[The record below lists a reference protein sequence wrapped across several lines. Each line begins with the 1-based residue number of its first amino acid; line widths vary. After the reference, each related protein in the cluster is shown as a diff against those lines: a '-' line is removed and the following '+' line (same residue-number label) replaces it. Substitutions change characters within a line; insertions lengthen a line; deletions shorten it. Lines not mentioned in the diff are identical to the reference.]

1 MRVWDSI
8 FCCSYWWNT
17 VCIPRAKVQNFLAF
31 ANARCLTISLFL
43 RTFAVMNTTINIKQ
57 KSEICVGALADNLE
71 RLLPR
76 GRVVV
81 ITDANIDRLYHPL
94 VERFEHI
101 IIGSGE
107 TNKTLQTVENI
118 YRQLMAMGADRSTF
132 LLGIGGGIVTDI
144 TGFVAATYMRGV
156 EFGFVSTTLLG
167 AVDASVGG
175 KNGVNVAQYKN
186 MVGTFLQPRFVITD
200 VAMLRTLPEREWRAG
215 LAEVVKAAVIGD
227 SELFEL
233 LERSADSLRHTPE
246 LLHDVVVR
254 AIRLKADIVERDERE
269 SGVRRVL
276 NLGHTLG
283 HAIEK
288 STQRYN
294 HGEAVAIGLS
304 MIAEISVRRGIMP
317 SEDAQRIDALLER
330 LGFVLR
336 SDIALNELFREVR
349 YDKKRQGDH
358 IRIVFTEA
366 IGRCRI
372 ESVSLDEFGAMLQK

>member
-1 MRVWDSI
+1 
-8 FCCSYWWNT
+8 
-17 VCIPRAKVQNFLAF
+17 
-31 ANARCLTISLFL
+31 
-43 RTFAVMNTTINIKQ
+43 MNTIINIKQ
-57 KSEICVGALADNLE
+57 RSEICVGALADNLE

-76 GRVVV
+76 GSVVV

-101 IIGSGE
+101 IIGNGE

-118 YRQLMAMGADRSTF
+118 YRQLMDMGADRSTF

-144 TGFVAATYMRGV
+144 TGFVAATYMRGLD
-156 EFGFVSTTLLG
+156 FGFVSTTLLG

-186 MVGTFLQPRFVITD
+186 MVGTFLQPRFVIAD
-200 VAMLRTLPEREWRAG
+200 IAMLRTLPDREWRAG

-233 LERSADSLRHTPE
+233 LEQSADTLRNMPE

-269 SGVRRVL
+269 GGVRRVL

-288 STQRYN
+288 ATQRYN

-304 MIAEISVRRGIMP
+304 MISEASVAKGIM
-317 SEDAQRIDALLER
+317 SAEDAQRIDALFER

-336 SDIALNELFREVR
+336 SDIATNELFREVR
-349 YDKKRQGDH
+349 CDKKRQGDT
-358 IRIVFTEA
+358 IRVVLPER
-366 IGRCRI
+366 IGKCRI
-372 ESVSLDEFGAMLQK
+372 ETMSLDDFGRMLQK

>member
-1 MRVWDSI
+1 MGGTLYA
-8 FCCSYWWNT
+8 FQG
-17 VCIPRAKVQNFLAF
+17 AKLQNFLAF

-43 RTFAVMNTTINIKQ
+43 RTFAVMNTIINIKQ
-57 KSEICVGALADNLE
+57 RSEICVGSLADNLE
-71 RLLPR
+71 RLLPE

-81 ITDANIDRLYHPL
+81 ITDANIDRLYHPV

-101 IIGSGE
+101 IIGNGE

-118 YRQLMAMGADRSTF
+118 YRQLMDMGADRSTF
-132 LLGIGGGIVTDI
+132 LLGIGGGIVTDV
-144 TGFVAATYMRGV
+144 TGFVAATYMRGLD
-156 EFGFVSTTLLG
+156 FGFVSTTLLG

-186 MVGTFLQPRFVITD
+186 MVGTFLQPRFVIAD
-200 VAMLRTLPEREWRAG
+200 IAMLRTLPAREWRAG

-227 SELFEL
+227 RELFEL
-233 LERSADSLRHTPE
+233 LEQSADTLRNTPE
-246 LLHDVVVR
+246 LLHDAVVR

-269 SGVRRVL
+269 GGIRRVL

-288 STQRYN
+288 ATQRYN

-304 MIAEISVRRGIMP
+304 MIAEVAVREGMM
-317 SEDAQRIDALLER
+317 SAEDAHRIDNLLER

-336 SDIALNELFREVR
+336 SDIATNELFREVR
-349 YDKKRQGDH
+349 YDKKRQGDT
-358 IRIVFTEA
+358 IRVVLPET
-366 IGRCRI
+366 IGKCRI
-372 ESVSLDEFGAMLQK
+372 ETMSLEDFGRMLLK

>member
-1 MRVWDSI
+1 
-8 FCCSYWWNT
+8 
-17 VCIPRAKVQNFLAF
+17 
-31 ANARCLTISLFL
+31 
-43 RTFAVMNTTINIKQ
+43 MNTIINIKGE
-57 KSEICVGALADNLE
+57 SEICVGSLADNLE
-71 RLLPR
+71 RLLPE

-81 ITDANIDRLYHPL
+81 ITDANIDRLYHPV

-101 IIGSGE
+101 IIGNGE
-107 TNKTLQTVENI
+107 TNKTLQTVESI
-118 YRQLMAMGADRSTF
+118 YRRLMELGADRSTF

-186 MVGTFLQPRFVITD
+186 MVGTFLQPRFVVAD
-200 VAMLRTLPEREWRAG
+200 VAMLRTLPQREWRAG
-215 LAEVVKAAVIGD
+215 LAEVVKMAVIG
-227 SELFEL
+227 SEELFGL
-233 LERSADSLRHTPE
+233 LEQSADTLRDTPE

-269 SGVRRVL
+269 GGVRRVL
-276 NLGHTLG
+276 NLGHTIG

-304 MIAEISVRRGIMP
+304 MIADAAVRRGEMKA
-317 SEDAQRIDALLER
+317 EDAERIDRLLAR

-336 SDIALNELFREVR
+336 ADIATNELMREVR
-349 YDKKRQGDH
+349 YDKKRQGDT
-358 IRIVFTEA
+358 IRVVIPER
-366 IGRCRI
+366 IGSCRI
-372 ESVSLDEFGAMLQK
+372 EPMSLDDFGRMLQE

>member
-1 MRVWDSI
+1 
-8 FCCSYWWNT
+8 
-17 VCIPRAKVQNFLAF
+17 
-31 ANARCLTISLFL
+31 
-43 RTFAVMNTTINIKQ
+43 MNTIINIKQ
-57 KSEICVGALADNLE
+57 RSEICVGSLADNLE
-71 RLLPR
+71 RLLPE

-81 ITDANIDRLYHPL
+81 ITDANIDRLYHPV

-101 IIGSGE
+101 IIGNGE

-118 YRQLMAMGADRSTF
+118 YRQLMDMGADRSTF
-132 LLGIGGGIVTDI
+132 LLGIGGGIVTDV
-144 TGFVAATYMRGV
+144 TGFVAATYMRGLD
-156 EFGFVSTTLLG
+156 FGFVSTTLLG

-186 MVGTFLQPRFVITD
+186 MVGTFLQPRFVVADI
-200 VAMLRTLPEREWRAG
+200 AMLRTLPDREWRAG

-227 SELFEL
+227 RELFEL
-233 LERSADSLRHTPE
+233 LEQSADTLRNTPE

-269 SGVRRVL
+269 GGIRRVL

-288 STQRYN
+288 ATQRYN

-304 MIAEISVRRGIMP
+304 MIAEAAVRRGVMVA
-317 SEDAQRIDALLER
+317 EDARRIDNLLER

-336 SDIALNELFREVR
+336 SDIATNELFREVR
-349 YDKKRQGDH
+349 YDKKRQGDA
-358 IRIVFTEA
+358 IRVVLPET
-366 IGRCRI
+366 IGKCRI
-372 ESVSLDEFGAMLQK
+372 ETMSLDDFGRMLQK

>member
-1 MRVWDSI
+1 
-8 FCCSYWWNT
+8 
-17 VCIPRAKVQNFLAF
+17 
-31 ANARCLTISLFL
+31 
-43 RTFAVMNTTINIKQ
+43 MNTIINIKQ
-57 KSEICVGALADNLE
+57 RSEICVGALADNLE

-76 GRVVV
+76 CRVVV

-101 IIGSGE
+101 IIGNGE

-227 SELFEL
+227 SELFGL
-233 LERSADSLRHTPE
+233 LERSADTLRHTPE

-269 SGVRRVL
+269 GGVRRVL

-317 SEDAQRIDALLER
+317 LEDAQRIDALLER

-336 SDIALNELFREVR
+336 SYIVLNELFREVR
-349 YDKKRQGDH
+349 YDKKRQGDN

>member
-1 MRVWDSI
+1 MGGTLYA
-8 FCCSYWWNT
+8 FQG
-17 VCIPRAKVQNFLAF
+17 AKLQNFLAF
-31 ANARCLTISLFL
+31 ANARYLTISLFL
-43 RTFAVMNTTINIKQ
+43 RTFAVMNTIINIKQ
-57 KSEICVGALADNLE
+57 RSEICVGSLADNLE
-71 RLLPR
+71 RLLPE

-81 ITDANIDRLYHPL
+81 ITDANIDRLYHPV

-101 IIGSGE
+101 IIGNGE
-107 TNKTLQTVENI
+107 TNKTLQTVDNI

-144 TGFVAATYMRGV
+144 TGFVAATYMRGLD
-156 EFGFVSTTLLG
+156 FGFVSTTLLG

-186 MVGTFLQPRFVITD
+186 MVGTFLQPRFVIAD
-200 VAMLRTLPEREWRAG
+200 IAMLRTLPAREWRAG

-227 SELFEL
+227 SELFGL
-233 LERSADSLRHTPE
+233 LERSAEEIKESPE

-269 SGVRRVL
+269 GGVRRVL

-288 STQRYN
+288 ATQRYN

-304 MIAEISVRRGIMP
+304 MISEASVAKGIM
-317 SEDAQRIDALLER
+317 SAEDAQRIDALLER

-336 SDIALNELFREVR
+336 SDIATNELFREVR
-349 YDKKRQGDH
+349 YDKKRQGDT
-358 IRIVFTEA
+358 IRVVLPER
-366 IGRCRI
+366 IGNCRI
-372 ESVSLDEFGAMLQK
+372 ETMSLDDFVRMLQK

>member
-1 MRVWDSI
+1 MGGTLYA
-8 FCCSYWWNT
+8 FQG
-17 VCIPRAKVQNFLAF
+17 AKLQNFLAF
-31 ANARCLTISLFL
+31 ANARYLTISLFL
-43 RTFAVMNTTINIKQ
+43 RTFAVMNTIINIKQ
-57 KSEICVGALADNLE
+57 RSEICVGSLAGNLE
-71 RLLPR
+71 RLLPE

-81 ITDANIDRLYHPL
+81 ITDANIDRLYHPV

-101 IIGSGE
+101 IIGNGE
-107 TNKTLQTVENI
+107 TNKTLQTVDNI

-144 TGFVAATYMRGV
+144 TGFVAATYMRGLD
-156 EFGFVSTTLLG
+156 FGFVSTTLLG

-186 MVGTFLQPRFVITD
+186 MVGTFLQPRFVIAD
-200 VAMLRTLPEREWRAG
+200 IAMLRTLPAREWRAG

-227 SELFEL
+227 SELFGL
-233 LERSADSLRHTPE
+233 LERSAEEIKESPE

-269 SGVRRVL
+269 GGVRRVL

-288 STQRYN
+288 ATQRYN

-304 MIAEISVRRGIMP
+304 MIAEASVAKGIM
-317 SEDAQRIDALLER
+317 SAEDAQRIDALLER

-336 SDIALNELFREVR
+336 SDIATNELFREVR
-349 YDKKRQGDH
+349 YDKKRQGDT
-358 IRIVFTEA
+358 IRVVLPER
-366 IGRCRI
+366 IGNCRI
-372 ESVSLDEFGAMLQK
+372 ETMSLEDFGRMLQK

>member
-1 MRVWDSI
+1 MGGTLYA
-8 FCCSYWWNT
+8 FQG
-17 VCIPRAKVQNFLAF
+17 AKLQNFLAF
-31 ANARCLTISLFL
+31 ANARYLTISLFL
-43 RTFAVMNTTINIKQ
+43 RTFAVMNTIINIKQ
-57 KSEICVGALADNLE
+57 RSEICVGSLADNLE
-71 RLLPR
+71 RLLPE

-81 ITDANIDRLYHPL
+81 ITDANIDRLYHPV

-101 IIGSGE
+101 IIGNGE
-107 TNKTLQTVENI
+107 TNKTLQTVDNI

-144 TGFVAATYMRGV
+144 TGFVAATYMRGLD
-156 EFGFVSTTLLG
+156 FGFVSTTLLG

-186 MVGTFLQPRFVITD
+186 MVGTFLQPRFVIAD
-200 VAMLRTLPEREWRAG
+200 IAMLRTLPAREWRAG

-227 SELFEL
+227 SELFGL
-233 LERSADSLRHTPE
+233 LERSAEEIKESPE

-269 SGVRRVL
+269 GGVRRVL

-288 STQRYN
+288 ATQRYN
-294 HGEAVAIGLS
+294 HGEAVAK
-304 MIAEISVRRGIMP
+304 GIM
-317 SEDAQRIDALLER
+317 SAEDAQRIDALLER

-336 SDIALNELFREVR
+336 SDIATNELFREVR
-349 YDKKRQGDH
+349 YDKKRQGDT
-358 IRIVFTEA
+358 IRVVLPER
-366 IGRCRI
+366 IGNCRI
-372 ESVSLDEFGAMLQK
+372 ETMSLDDFGRMLQK

>member
-43 RTFAVMNTTINIKQ
+43 RTFAVMNTIINIKQ
-57 KSEICVGALADNLE
+57 RSEICVGALADNLE

-76 GRVVV
+76 CRVVV

-101 IIGSGE
+101 IIGNGE

-186 MVGTFLQPRFVITD
+186 MVGTFLLPRFVITD

-227 SELFEL
+227 SELFGL

-269 SGVRRVL
+269 GGVRRVL

-304 MIAEISVRRGIMP
+304 MIAEISVRRGIMHL
-317 SEDAQRIDALLER
+317 EDAQRIDALLER

-336 SDIALNELFREVR
+336 SDIAMNELFREVR
-349 YDKKRQGDH
+349 YDKKRQGDN